1 MHYLWQKWVG
11 PHFGRFCSKTHLVT
25 LLLFLVSATEPIP
38 RKQAFAKKKIL
49 IGPLYESYTFV
60 KKNVSWFYA
69 RLARV
74 LFQEPILRPR
84 ITTPAFIFFTTAL
97 GSLERFG
104 NKNILLN
111 SEKRSSLL
119 QRWRCSCKFKSRRI
133 GSKFEYFG
141 PYTTP
146 GAQ

>member
-1 MHYLWQKWVG
+1 MGWATFWAILFKNSSGHSASV
-11 PHFGRFCSKTHLVT
+11 PCFCDGTN
-25 LLLFLVSATEPIP
+25 SAKASIC
-38 RKQAFAKKKIL
+38 KKKIL